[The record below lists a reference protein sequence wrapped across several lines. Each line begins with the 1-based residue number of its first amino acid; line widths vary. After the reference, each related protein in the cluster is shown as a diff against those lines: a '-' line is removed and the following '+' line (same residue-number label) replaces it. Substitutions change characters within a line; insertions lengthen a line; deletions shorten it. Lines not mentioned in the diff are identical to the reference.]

1 MDWVR
6 ASPRRARE
14 SSNFA
19 AFSMRDEACAA
30 RSMADSLI
38 VVIVERICSSD
49 GRGLAISDGGG
60 LAIMDTKIAL
70 LTDLGD
76 TVDH

>member
-49 GRGLAISDGGG
+49 GGG